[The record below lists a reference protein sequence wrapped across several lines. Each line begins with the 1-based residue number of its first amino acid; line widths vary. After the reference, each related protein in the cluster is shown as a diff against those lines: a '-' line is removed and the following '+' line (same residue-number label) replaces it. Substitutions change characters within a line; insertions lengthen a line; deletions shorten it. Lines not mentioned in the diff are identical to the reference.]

1 MTISLFQLSSN
12 LLLNINLE
20 LLRNHTKNLCL
31 LFRNL
36 DLDFWLHYLEISMG
50 FLNIL
55 RFLISLQIKFFNNVY
70 ILKKLNKNNKY
81 LKVINNIGIIDY

>member
-1 MTISLFQLSSN
+1 
-12 LLLNINLE
+12 
-20 LLRNHTKNLCL
+20 
-31 LFRNL
+31 
-36 DLDFWLHYLEISMG
+36 MG

-70 ILKKLNKNNKY
+70 ILKKLNKNNKH